1 MSNASALTPSTDV
14 YLGAPSLRVNLL
26 NFSNLTS
33 FSVNESTFNAAEYP
47 RLASTF
53 NAAEY
58 PRLASTFN
66 AAEYPLKIEALT
78 FCTLIKRF
86 YPLNNIFE
94 IHAVDLFFCKIVFAR
109 FRNFH

>member
-1 MSNASALTPSTDV
+1 MFSIV

-26 NFSNLTS
+26 NFSKLTS
-33 FSVNESTFNAAEYP
+33 FSVNE
-47 RLASTF
+47 STF

-78 FCTLIKRF
+78 FCTLIKRL
-86 YPLNNIFE
+86 YTLNNIFE

-109 FRNFH
+109 FKNFH